1 MYICILY
8 INIEVMIRNTE
19 YRGNIRTVDFNT
31 EYRGN
36 YRYDTETWLNLCIPS
51 V

>member
-1 MYICILY
+1 
-8 INIEVMIRNTE
+8 MIRNTE

-31 EYRGN
+31 DYRGTS
-36 YRYDTETWLNLCIPS
+36 RYDTETWLNLCIPS